1 MGYSDIRAQLP
12 SSVSTQAPSSM
23 HFNLIVTGLLPIK
36 TVTSTAAMGSLL
48 KLLSNLS
55 GANGLNVD
63 VMLPYITGHRKVI
76 QEKSYQICNIDM

>member
-12 SSVSTQAPSSM
+12 SSVSAQAPSSM
-23 HFNLIVTGLLPIK
+23 HFNLFATGLLPIK

-55 GANGLNVD
+55 GASGLNVD
-63 VMLPYITGHRKVI
+63 VMPLYMTGHRKVM
-76 QEKSYQICNIDM
+76 QEKSYQISNIDM